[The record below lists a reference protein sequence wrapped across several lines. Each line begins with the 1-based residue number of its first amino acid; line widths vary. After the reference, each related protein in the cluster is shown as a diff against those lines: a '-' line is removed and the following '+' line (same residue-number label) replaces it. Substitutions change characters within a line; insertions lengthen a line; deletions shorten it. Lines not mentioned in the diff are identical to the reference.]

1 MDFKEEINPEN
12 VTIEIPMLACVTL
25 QEDNL
30 HINQRKDF
38 IILKCR
44 KWGSII
50 IKNDLIIIK
59 MDYYKLLNGLL

>member
-12 VTIEIPMLACVTL
+12 VTIEIPMLAYVTL

-44 KWGSII
+44 K
-50 IKNDLIIIK
+50 
-59 MDYYKLLNGLL
+59 